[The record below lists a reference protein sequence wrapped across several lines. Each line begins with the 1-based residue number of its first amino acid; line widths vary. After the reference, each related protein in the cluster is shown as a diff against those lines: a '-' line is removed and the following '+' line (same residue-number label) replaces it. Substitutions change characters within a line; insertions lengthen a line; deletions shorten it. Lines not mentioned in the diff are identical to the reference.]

1 MTEQQINRISEIR
14 KKIDRMMLVS
24 SLLVSLLILYHI
36 GYNTD
41 FSIERLIVTIITYT
55 CYGFAFLSLVRVSL
69 SFLISRKIT
78 ILHSSEIVLFIYLSF
93 ITLLNNTEFAI
104 GDLHLVPVEWMYLGI
119 FSVFIIELSKS
130 SMVFD
135 KFYFNPTLLFV
146 LSFLGMILIGSMLL
160 MLPNSTVGRDLSFV
174 DAVFMATSAV
184 CITGLS
190 VVDISSRFT
199 EYGQIVLI
207 TLVQLGGLGI
217 MTFTGFFGYFFS
229 GGFSFKSQVMYTE
242 LIGENKVASVI
253 RTLYKIIFITLFFEL
268 IGAVLLYITIDPA
281 LFINERERIYFSIFH
296 AISTFCNA
304 GFSTLPAGL
313 HHDQIRFDYPLLLIF
328 TGLFFLGGLGFGIVF
343 NTYNFIKKWTV
354 SFYRKIIYGESFKF
368 KAWIIGFN
376 SRIIWYTSVF
386 LTLFGLITVFIFES
400 RNSLAEHNLGGQIV
414 SALFIGSA
422 PRSAGYNIIEMTHLT
437 TPSIMIIMLLMW
449 IGTAPGSTG
458 GGIKITTFAVAILN
472 IASIARGKDRVEI
485 FKREI
490 SPESIRR
497 AFSIISLSLLSLGI
511 SVLLMSI
518 TDGEKGL
525 FPLAFECFSAYGT
538 VGLSLGITPELSNAG
553 KIILVFTMFIGR
565 VGTLTLLIA
574 LIKNTHPKTYHY
586 PSENMTY

>member
-1 MTEQQINRISEIR
+1 MRITSLI
-14 KKIDRMMLVS
+14 VS
-24 SLLVSLLILYHI
+24 ALILYQI

-41 FSIERLIVTIITYT
+41 FAVERVIVTLVTYT
-55 CYGFAFLSLVRVSL
+55 CYGFALLSFLRVTL

-78 ILHSSEIVLFIYLSF
+78 ILHSSEIILFVYLTL
-93 ITLLNNTEFAI
+93 ITLLNNTDLNI
-104 GDLHLVPVEWMYLGI
+104 GSLHLIPIEWMYLGI
-119 FSVFIIELSKS
+119 FSVTIIELSKS
-130 SMVFD
+130 SMFFD
-135 KFYFNPTLLFV
+135 QFYFNPTLLFV
-146 LSFLGMILIGSMLL
+146 LSFLGLILTGTMLL
-160 MLPNSTVGRDLSFV
+160 MLPNSTIGRDLSFV
-174 DAVFMATSAV
+174 DAMFMATSAV

-229 GGFSFKSQVMYTE
+229 GGFSFKSQLMYTE

-268 IGAVLLYITIDPA
+268 IGAVLLYLSVDPD
-281 LFINERERIYFSIFH
+281 LFNNERDRIYFAIFH
-296 AISTFCNA
+296 AVSTFCNA
-304 GFSTLPAGL
+304 GFSTLPGGL

-328 TGLFFLGGLGFGIVF
+328 TALFILGGLGFGIVF
-343 NTYNFIKKWTV
+343 NTYNFIKNW
-354 SFYRKIIYGESFKF
+354 FINIFRKIVYRQPFRF
-368 KAWIIGFN
+368 KAWVIGFN
-376 SRIIWYTSVF
+376 SRIIGYTSLF
-386 LTLFGLITVFIFES
+386 LTLFGLITVFLLEY
-400 RNSLAEHNLGGQIV
+400 NNALEEHSFTGKIV

-422 PRSAGYNIIEMTHLT
+422 PRSAGYNIIEMSQLA
-437 TPSIMIIMLLMW
+437 TPTIMIIMLLMW

-458 GGIKITTFAVAILN
+458 GGIKITTFAVAVLN
-472 IASIARGKDRVEI
+472 IVSIARGKDRVEI
-485 FKREI
+485 FRREI
-490 SPESIRR
+490 SPDSLRR

-511 SVLLMSI
+511 SVLILSI

-553 KIILVFTMFIGR
+553 KIVLVFTMFIGR
-565 VGTLTLLIA
+565 VGTLTLLVA
-574 LIKNTHPKTYHY
+574 FVKNTHPKTYHY
-586 PSENMTY
+586 PSEHMTF